1 MSPAPVTPTIL
12 HAGLICAWRKG
23 RWQGVLIVGPSG
35 SGKSQLAL
43 SALSQGWRLV
53 ADDRVLVWTDGD
65 QVYGRSPQPLSGLIE
80 VRGLG
85 VVAAPSPVR
94 AFCTIDLVVHL
105 TGATPIERLPDRRVE
120 TVAGQPIAR
129 FDLDGFS
136 THSLASLALALE
148 RLPVRP

>member
-1 MSPAPVTPTIL
+1 MSPAPRPPTIL
-12 HAGLICAWRKG
+12 HAGLICAWRAG
-23 RWQGVLIVGPSG
+23 RWRGALILGPSG

-53 ADDRVLVWTDGD
+53 ADDRVLVWADGN
-65 QVYGRSPQPLSGLIE
+65 QVYGRSPEPLSGLIE

-85 VVAAPSPVR
+85 VVPSSVPIR

-105 TGATPIERLPDRRVE
+105 TPAAAIERLPDRAVE
-120 TVAGQPIAR
+120 RVAGHPVAR
-129 FDLDGFS
+129 FALDGFS
-136 THSLASLALALE
+136 THSLATLALALE